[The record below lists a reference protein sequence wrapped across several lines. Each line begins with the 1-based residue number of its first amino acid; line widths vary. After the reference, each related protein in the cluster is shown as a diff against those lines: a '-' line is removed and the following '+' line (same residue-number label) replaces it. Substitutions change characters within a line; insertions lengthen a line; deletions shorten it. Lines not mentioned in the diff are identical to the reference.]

1 MRSVLF
7 AKTDPY
13 VGWKQKAVYTWIDN
27 QEPYKAIGTLRD
39 ITQEKHSRQE
49 LIISEKKFRLLA
61 DSMAQF
67 IWTADP
73 LGNLTYFN
81 KAVYEFS
88 GLTTDTLDEQ
98 GWIQIV
104 HPEEQ
109 EKNISQ
115 WLESIRTGRPFYFEH
130 RFRRHDGV
138 YRWQMSRAVP
148 QRDDEGR
155 IQMWVGTSTDIEDQ
169 KIFAGELERQVKE
182 RTNELI
188 IKNRE
193 LHKMNAELESFAY
206 ISSHDLQEPLRKIQI
221 FASLVAEEEQD
232 ALSENAKHYFER
244 IQASAHR
251 MQVLIEDLLSYS
263 RLGATS
269 SVFTNIDLSEIIADI
284 LAELKEKINLKK
296 AVVEVGPLCSLSVI
310 PYQFHQLMTNLITN
324 SLKFSR
330 TGITPIIQIVASI
343 KDGICH
349 IRFSDNGIGFE
360 EQYQDK
366 IFEVFQRLHNKTDY
380 EGTGIGLSI
389 VKKIIENHN
398 GTIRATSRPGQGATF
413 DIFIPVTPAVHP

>member
-1 MRSVLF
+1 ME
-7 AKTDPY
+7 AKGRVFLDH
-13 VGWKQKAVYTWIDN
+13 N

-39 ITQEKHSRQE
+39 ITQEKHRQQE
-49 LIISEKKFRLLA
+49 LIKSEKKFRLLA

-73 LGNLTYFN
+73 FGNLNYFN
-81 KAVYEFS
+81 QAVYEFS
-88 GLTTDTLDEQ
+88 GLNADALAEQ

-104 HPEEQ
+104 HPEER
-109 EKNISQ
+109 EKNITL
-115 WLESIRTGRPFYFEH
+115 WRESIRTGRPFYYEH

-148 QRDDEGR
+148 QRDDEGQ

-169 KIFAGELERQVKE
+169 KIFAGELERQVRE
-182 RTNELI
+182 RTNQLI

-206 ISSHDLQEPLRKIQI
+206 ISSHDLQEPLRKIQV
-221 FASLVAEEEQD
+221 FASLVSDEEYHS
-232 ALSENAKHYFER
+232 LSEKAKHYFER

-251 MQVLIEDLLSYS
+251 MQVLIEDLLAYS

-269 SVFTNIDLSEIIADI
+269 SIFANTDLSEIIANI
-284 LAELKEKINLKK
+284 LAELKEKITSKK
-296 AVVEVGPLCSLSVI
+296 AVFEVGPLCTMQVI
-310 PYQFHQLMTNLITN
+310 PYQMHQLITNLITN

-330 TGITPIIQIVASI
+330 IGVAPVIQIATHI
-343 KDGICH
+343 QDGICH
-349 IRFSDNGIGFE
+349 MRFSDNGIGFE
-360 EQYQDK
+360 DQYQDK
-366 IFEVFQRLHNKTDY
+366 IFEVFQRLQNKTDY

-389 VKKIIENHN
+389 VKKIVENHN
-398 GTIRATSRPGQGATF
+398 GSIRATSQPGHGATF
-413 DIFIPVTPAVHP
+413 DIYIPANPVLNIPQPVSQ